1 MAVHST
7 TVRSLLSRT
16 RRTATVGMAGAAVAG
31 LGVLGAAGTAHAA
44 PTTGAQD
51 TAQRMIADP
60 AQYQC
65 FANIVERESGWD
77 HTATNPSSGA
87 YGLMQALP
95 AGKMSSAGSDWQTN
109 PNTQI
114 EWGLQY
120 MEERYGSPCDA
131 WSFWQNNHWY

>member
-1 MAVHST
+1 
-7 TVRSLLSRT
+7 
-16 RRTATVGMAGAAVAG
+16 MAGAAVAG
-31 LGVLGAAGTAHAA
+31 LGVLGVAGTAHAA

-51 TAQRMIADP
+51 TAQRMIDDA

-95 AGKMSSAGSDWQTN
+95 AGKMASAGSDWQSN
-109 PNTQI
+109 PTTQI

-120 MEERYGSPCDA
+120 MEERYGSPCAA